1 MILTKTVSRILTGTF
16 LCFCIAVAKPGH
28 AQSLVSRYAIDFLRG
43 PGTYLLADGTAGQG
57 NLQFKTRGESVL
69 YVNKKQKFSAPQVRS
84 FTINGHM
91 LVPQGIF
98 DFEFGLHSYHA
109 ENAFIEYADTTG
121 PLQLAMYYTAEPTGN
136 TTSYFTTFLV
146 RQRGKQAFETG
157 PDNNNKW
164 RKAERQRIAPLFARW
179 PELQQAVLS
188 GAATFENFP
197 GYVRQAN
204 QQGQ

>member
-1 MILTKTVSRILTGTF
+1 M
-16 LCFCIAVAKPGH
+16 CFCIAVAKPGH